1 MIKGVTNHDQAT
13 YRVRQP
19 WPGPCKGDRLRPRP
33 HAGAGTGRAIAYKCD
48 CAEFRMTQWELDE
61 VIGSESRHCLR
72 GRGSRPLAT
81 SSQGPAD
88 SNQPARGCR
97 PRPALLPTGA
107 AASVAGLAAPWQG
120 GCQPQRVI
128 AACAGAMA
136 TQ

>member
-1 MIKGVTNHDQAT
+1 MHPLRFPNSGIRAKVFVRKIGFKL
-13 YRVRQP
+13 RVM
-19 WPGPCKGDRLRPRP
+19 RLNRV
-33 HAGAGTGRAIAYKCD
+33 
-48 CAEFRMTQWELDE
+48 ELFYALVA